1 VESTRI
7 VLSLQSGEAV
17 DVGRFQGII
26 WSEKPDDSI
35 FLERRDFDP
44 SKLFFAEVHQR
55 HGA

>member
-26 WSEKPDDSI
+26 RSEKPDDSI